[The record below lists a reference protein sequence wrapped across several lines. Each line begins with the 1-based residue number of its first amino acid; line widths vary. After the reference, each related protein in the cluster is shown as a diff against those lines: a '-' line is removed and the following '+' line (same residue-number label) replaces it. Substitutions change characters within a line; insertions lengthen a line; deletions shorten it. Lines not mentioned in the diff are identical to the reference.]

1 MTSPPIII
9 NNPEHGFLEIG
20 EETDDKCL
28 RKHHVQLGGGSGAA
42 LHIYKDGGWC
52 LWAKSNDKGST
63 LIQEGT
69 GPINIVSDGDINIEA
84 KGDISMRGKNII
96 METTG
101 SDGDVV
107 VTHIGADHRVGSGA
121 DAGVAADN
129 IVRRGD
135 GYGLRHGPVEG
146 SEDDR
151 VGRERELTVG
161 VIHRDGDAARSL
173 GDRDGHGGGRR
184 SGGRA
189 AAAAGGDGEQR
200 DEKGAT

>member
-107 VTHIGADHRVGSGA
+107 VNSKHNIRLD
-121 DAGVAADN
+121 ADN
-129 IVRRGD
+129 NVTVIGTNITTRASHNMLSHCD
-135 GYGLRHGPVEG
+135 GWNIISGKPIFFL
-146 SEDDR
+146 
-151 VGRERELTVG
+151 ERKTKLIPTSVSDLVNTLLGELVF
-161 VIHRDGDAARSL
+161 
-173 GDRDGHGGGRR
+173 GG
-184 SGGRA
+184 
-189 AAAAGGDGEQR
+189 
-200 DEKGAT
+200 